1 MESEVAEMAL
11 RRPTMRWMG
20 LGILGLFVTCA
31 LVRAED
37 ESPSM
42 PSLPDSE
49 PDPEEGTKTE
59 GPRNTVASTGL
70 KAGEKTTQMVLDEY
84 RQEIEELNRKFT
96 RDDQANSL
104 RTLLANLRATFNE
117 SMRKAVVPDKTIEQ
131 HFDQF
136 LSNIDTARR
145 SFRFRDAERPRGEW
159 ISEAARTLQNEVK
172 VARDRNKARTPN
184 QWFEEFA
191 MQMRRVRDKIGNET
205 EIGRRVYS
213 ILTTCYTEVLRELDA
228 DPSRN
233 PTDDL
238 QRNLELIRRLYPTTT
253 PEQKEKNDSLKRSFE
268 RFATDLV
275 KFKGKK

>member
-1 MESEVAEMAL
+1 MAFT
-11 RRPTMRWMG
+11 RPAMLWIG
-20 LGILGLFVTCA
+20 VGVLGLIASCA

-42 PSLPDSE
+42 PSLPESD
-49 PDPEEGTKTE
+49 PDEGKKTE
-59 GPRNTVASTGL
+59 GPRTTVAATGL

-104 RTLLANLRATFNE
+104 RTLLATSRATFNQN
-117 SMRKAVVPDKTIEQ
+117 MREAVVPDKTIDQ

-145 SFRFRDAERPRGEW
+145 SFRFRDADRPRAEW
-159 ISEAARTLQNEVK
+159 ISEAARTLQSEVK

-191 MQMRRVRDKIGNET
+191 MLMRRVRDKIGNET
-205 EIGRRVYS
+205 DIGRRVYS
-213 ILTTCYTEVLRELDA
+213 IILTSYTDVLRELDA

-233 PTDDL
+233 LTDDL
-238 QRNLELIRRLYPTTT
+238 QRNLELIRRLYPTTS
-253 PEQKEKNDSLKRSFE
+253 PDQKEKNDSLKRAFE